1 MEICAV
7 VAMGRNHEIGM
18 KGGFPWP
25 SMRADMARFRSL
37 TITHAVIMGRKTMW
51 SLPKPLKD
59 RANIVLARSAVN
71 IELPYIRANSLPEGI
86 DVASRLGAA
95 KTFIIG
101 GAEVYRESLE
111 VYVQRVYLTVIDA
124 DFSEADTF
132 FSDLPEAQ
140 WRLTQR
146 EAFLADEKNPFP
158 YAFLEYER
166 RG

>member
-7 VAMGRNHEIGM
+7 AAMGRNHEIGR
-18 KGGFPWP
+18 KGGFPWAP
-25 SMRADMARFRSL
+25 MRADMARFVAL
-37 TITHAVIMGRKTMW
+37 TKTHAVIMGRRTKE
-51 SLPKPLKD
+51 SLRKPLKD
-59 RANIVLARSAVN
+59 RANIVLARSPVN

-86 DVASRLGAA
+86 DVASKMDVA

-111 VYVQRVYLTVIDA
+111 AHVQRVYLTVIDA

-132 FSDLPEAQ
+132 FSDLPEAR

-146 EAFLADEKNPFP
+146 EAFLADEKNPYP

-166 RG
+166 RT